1 MRRSLRSAA
10 RWTSS
15 AAAAFLFAVM
25 AGASNAQAQTT
36 NICVNRNGRIKGVDV
51 SCNKNQDALFWL
63 TAGIQGPPGTPGP
76 QGPAGIAGAQG
87 PQGPQGAQGPAGIA
101 GAPGAAG
108 TIGATGATGAQ
119 GQPGPAGPA
128 GAVGAT
134 GATGPNGPTGE
145 PGPAGAAGTIG
156 TTGAQGPQG
165 AQGDIGL
172 KGVEGIPGNVGPTG
186 TTGPSGIPGVETTLL
201 TGGNFGAEVGGGAG
215 GTQLHPLETIYLGPS
230 DGADPAIANVAV
242 PLPAGTVKKLFV
254 QVDFAP
260 GAAAESDTFS
270 LCVNGDCFSP
280 GIACKVNSGQTECT
294 DATDTFTL
302 SDGNTLALRGS
313 ASVAAHVTNVTW
325 SLEYQH

>member
-15 AAAAFLFAVM
+15 AAAALLFAVM
-25 AGASNAQAQTT
+25 AGAGNAQAQTT
-36 NICVNRNGRIKGVDV
+36 SICVNRNGRIRGVNS
-51 SCNKNQDALFWL
+51 SCHKNQDALFWL
-63 TAGIQGPPGTPGP
+63 TAGIQGPPGPVGP

-134 GATGPNGPTGE
+134 GATGPTGPTGE
-145 PGPAGAAGTIG
+145 PGPAGPAGPIG
-156 TTGAQGPQG
+156 ATGPQGPQG

-172 KGVEGIPGNVGPTG
+172 KGIEGIPGIAGLTG
-186 TTGPSGIPGVETTLL
+186 ATGPVGNPGVETTLL
-201 TGGNFGAEVGGGAG
+201 TGGNFGAEVGGSSG
-215 GTQLHPLETIYLGPS
+215 GTQLHPTGTIYLGPS

-254 QVDFAP
+254 QIDFAP
-260 GAAAESDTFS
+260 GAAAQNDVFS
-270 LCVNGDCFSP
+270 VCVSGDCSGP
-280 GIACKVNSGQTECT
+280 GITCTINSGQTECT

-302 SDGNTLALRGS
+302 SDGNTLALQAS
-313 ASVAAHVTNVTW
+313 ASSGAQVTNVTW